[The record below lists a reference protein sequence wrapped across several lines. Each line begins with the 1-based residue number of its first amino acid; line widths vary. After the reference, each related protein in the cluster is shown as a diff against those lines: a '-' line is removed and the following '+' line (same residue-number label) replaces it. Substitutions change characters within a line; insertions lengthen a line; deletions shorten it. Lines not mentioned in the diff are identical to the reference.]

1 MTTADLL
8 FPTSAP
14 RRDIAADR
22 IRFTV
27 ASCSLGLVLVARG
40 EEGVC
45 AVLLGDDREE
55 LARELRRH
63 FPAASLADGGSEL
76 LAIAD
81 EVRAGIDD
89 PRRAID
95 VPVVLRGTIFQQ
107 RVWQR
112 LCEIPVG
119 ETATYGEIAVSLGLP
134 SSARAVA
141 RACAANLLAVVIP
154 CHRVV
159 RSDGSPSG
167 YRWGAARK
175 AALLVRERAT

>member
-8 FPTSAP
+8 LPSIAP
-14 RRDIAADR
+14 RRDVAAER

-45 AVLLGDDREE
+45 AVLLGDDGEE
-55 LARELRRH
+55 LARELQRH
-63 FPAASLADGGSEL
+63 FPAASLTDGGPDL

-81 EVRAGIDD
+81 DVRAGIDD

-95 VPVVLRGTIFQQ
+95 VPVVLRGTTFQR

-119 ETATYGEIAVSLGLP
+119 ATATYGEIAVSLGLP
-134 SSARAVA
+134 TSARAVA
-141 RACAANLLAVVIP
+141 RACAANRLAVVIP

-159 RSDGSPSG
+159 RSDGTHSG

-175 AALLVRERAT
+175 AALLARERAT

>member
-8 FPTSAP
+8 RPSIAP
-14 RRDIAADR
+14 RRARAAER
-22 IRFTV
+22 IQFIV
-27 ASCSLGLVLVARG
+27 ASCSLGFVLVARG

-55 LARELRRH
+55 LARELQRI
-63 FPAASLADGGSEL
+63 FPDAVLLDGGADL

-81 EVRAGIDD
+81 DVSAGIDD
-89 PRRAID
+89 PRRSID
-95 VPVVLRGTIFQQ
+95 VPLVLRGTIFQQ
-107 RVWQR
+107 RVWKR

-119 ETATYGEIAVSLGLP
+119 ATASYGEIAISLGLP
-134 SSARAVA
+134 TSARAVA
-141 RACAANLLAVVIP
+141 RACAANLLAVVVP

-159 RSDGSPSG
+159 RGDGASSG

-175 AALLVRERAT
+175 AALLAKERAQ